1 MAMDEDSYFDNV
13 DVLES
18 SFAPMDRK
26 LVCLHESM
34 AKITIECRAGVS
46 IKLWDHAMSLL
57 QRVAS
62 NIYCIC
68 LTQANESMHLK
79 MVFFHVDDGF
89 KNSINYIKD
98 WYEKM
103 MEHLNTHKNRTR
115 E

>member
-1 MAMDEDSYFDNV
+1 
-13 DVLES
+13 
-18 SFAPMDRK
+18 
-26 LVCLHESM
+26 
-34 AKITIECRAGVS
+34 
-46 IKLWDHAMSLL
+46 MSLL